1 MSKHRMDVEVKGD
14 TLIDAGKIVSDDGDL
29 KLKTATL
36 THKGF
41 EGEKRFEGGSVDLSI
56 DVTGKS
62 DKRDPDNPTRNDM
75 LEGSYKLDDTRQKVR
90 ATVGPGVIEITD
102 PTKQAKLEEAGTTP
116 PLSELNRDPDAA
128 MEITR
133 DKHVDLE
140 VYLSGESVKAALKA
154 GAAVTEII
162 GGVLE
167 HVREPALAKAIRSKD
182 IDPAD
187 ALRQLQSGACGEQRG
202 DTFFL
207 WEWIVPSAHAAD
219 CIIKTIKGDAIVI
232 HDRLGCIE
240 ALGLTLYNQV
250 AGVPLNGDKFAKGL
264 IKGAGEQGEEFIAL
278 VSNPSGLMKTTSGV
292 AFEFYQDP
300 KAAALKYGVETAA
313 GLQEKSLLYVKS
325 LANGDYEAAG
335 KALSG
340 LAIDLAVKVAAPA
353 AGAGLATLK
362 IADKITALKKIE
374 AVEKAAVLERAARPK
389 LTIKDHKVDHQAFVN
404 DLVKQLKDL
413 GYQVG
418 ANPYFKVACGT
429 SHCKPDIIYRTPS
442 GKVSIV
448 EVKTGDAS
456 LSIRQSEIFPQIRD
470 GNSVPTGKTA
480 ADLGLI
486 PGVPLKDQ
494 GYPNGIPIYEQRFP
508 GPH

>member
-1 MSKHRMDVEVKGD
+1 
-14 TLIDAGKIVSDDGDL
+14 
-29 KLKTATL
+29 
-36 THKGF
+36 
-41 EGEKRFEGGSVDLSI
+41 
-56 DVTGKS
+56 
-62 DKRDPDNPTRNDM
+62 
-75 LEGSYKLDDTRQKVR
+75 
-90 ATVGPGVIEITD
+90 
-102 PTKQAKLEEAGTTP
+102 
-116 PLSELNRDPDAA
+116 
-128 MEITR
+128 
-133 DKHVDLE
+133 
-140 VYLSGESVKAALKA
+140 
-154 GAAVTEII
+154 
-162 GGVLE
+162 
-167 HVREPALAKAIRSKD
+167 ALANS
-182 IDPAD
+182 
-187 ALRQLQSGACGEQRG
+187 
-202 DTFFL
+202 
-207 WEWIVPSAHAAD
+207 
-219 CIIKTIKGDAIVI
+219 
-232 HDRLGCIE
+232 
-240 ALGLTLYNQV
+240 
-250 AGVPLNGDKFAKGL
+250 
-264 IKGAGEQGEEFIAL
+264 
-278 VSNPSGLMKTTSGV
+278 
-292 AFEFYQDP
+292 
-300 KAAALKYGVETAA
+300 
-313 GLQEKSLLYVKS
+313 
-325 LANGDYEAAG
+325 DYEAAG

-340 LAIDLAVKVAAPA
+340 LVVDLAVKVAAPA